1 MKRSLALAVGLSLL
15 FSSGGV
21 QAAGYAVP
29 PPGYSP
35 DMSSDE
41 AGLWMRVDKA
51 EAEIKV
57 SPALI
62 RDEALN
68 KYVRDL
74 VCKLAGEHCGS
85 IRVYVMEVPGFN
97 AYMMP
102 NGAMVVWSGL
112 LLRMENES
120 QLALILG
127 HELTHYLHRHSL
139 DQFRKMV
146 NTAGAMM
153 FVNIATAAAGVGVLG
168 SLAGLAAVGGL
179 LAHSREQERDADTGG
194 FDVTIANGYDP
205 RQAPA
210 IWRYAADET
219 NANPNRS
226 KALFFSTHPVPEDRM
241 TGMAKR
247 AQELEGTRNDWVVNV
262 DSYRAATDPF
272 LIRWSEGELA
282 RGESDESVV
291 LFRRL
296 AANAPSRGIFQYFLG
311 ESYRKRN
318 AQNDAAAAQ
327 VSYRGALA
335 CADAPVEAW
344 RGLGLMAMKAGDNA
358 AAKDAFTQYR
368 AKAPDANDKAMIDFY
383 LTQM

>member
-1 MKRSLALAVGLSLL
+1 VRRPLAAIAGLLL
-15 FSSGGV
+15 LWSSIGAN
-21 QAAGYAVP
+21 AADYAAP

-35 DMSSDE
+35 DMSSEE
-41 AGLWMRVDKA
+41 AGLWMQVDKA
-51 EAEIKV
+51 EAAIKV

-120 QLALILG
+120 QLALVLG

-139 DQFRKMV
+139 DQLHRVV
-146 NTAGAMM
+146 NTAGAMV
-153 FVNIATAAAGVGVLG
+153 FVNVATAAAGVGVLG
-168 SLAGLAAVGGL
+168 SLAQLGAVGGL
-179 LAHSREQERDADTGG
+179 LAHSREQESDADAGG
-194 FDVTIANGYDP
+194 FDVITANGYDP

-219 NANPNRS
+219 NANPNHS
-226 KALFFSTHPVPEDRM
+226 KALFFSTHPMPEDRM
-241 TGMAKR
+241 TSMAKR
-247 AQELEGTRNDWVVNV
+247 AQQLEGTRNDWVLNAEV
-262 DSYRAATDPF
+262 YRAATDPF
-272 LIRWSEGELA
+272 LKRWSEDELA
-282 RGESDESVV
+282 RGEADEGIV

-296 AANAPSRGIFQYFLG
+296 AANAPTRGIFQYFLG
-311 ESYRKRN
+311 EAYRKRN
-318 AQNDAAAAQ
+318 AQNDFTAAQ
-327 VSYRGALA
+327 ASYRGALA
-335 CADAPVEAW
+335 CPDAPAEAW
-344 RGLGLMAMKAGDNA
+344 RGLGLMAMKAGDTA
-358 AAKDAFTQYR
+358 TAKDAFMQYR
-368 AKAPDANDKAMIDFY
+368 AKAPDASDKAMIDFY
-383 LTQM
+383 LTQL